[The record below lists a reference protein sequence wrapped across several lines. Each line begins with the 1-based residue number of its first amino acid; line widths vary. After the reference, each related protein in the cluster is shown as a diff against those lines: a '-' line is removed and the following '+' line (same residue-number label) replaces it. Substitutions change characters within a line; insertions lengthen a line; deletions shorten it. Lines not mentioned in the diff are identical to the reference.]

1 MQVKII
7 RKADQKTTEWSG
19 GTTTQLAIFP
29 ETASYNQRDFLFR
42 ISTAKVETETSEFTS
57 LPGVLRTIMILDGTL
72 TLHHEG
78 QYSKTLQKFGTD
90 SFDGGWKTTSTGKVT
105 DFNLMT
111 KGQATGKLLS
121 KTLQPQQTCS
131 ETECTNFDVAGIYL
145 LCGTAEIGC
154 KGKKYI
160 IGKGDFFMVF
170 FENDSDK
177 ITLIAHEY
185 SEVVIP
191 LISLNQSQSL

>member
-7 RKADQKTTEWSG
+7 RKADQRTTEWSG

-42 ISTAKVETETSEFTS
+42 ISTAKVITETSEFTS
-57 LPGVLRTIMILDGTL
+57 LPGVSRIIMILDGTL

-111 KGQATGKLLS
+111 KGHANGKLLS

-131 ETECTNFDVAGIYL
+131 ETECKNFDVAGIYL

-191 LISLNQSQSL
+191 LISLNQSQSR

>member
-57 LPGVLRTIMILDGTL
+57 LPEVLRTIMILDGTL

-90 SFDGGWKTTSTGKVT
+90 SFDGGWKTVVGFISP
-105 DFNLMT
+105 
-111 KGQATGKLLS
+111 
-121 KTLQPQQTCS
+121 QPQVTK
-131 ETECTNFDVAGIYL
+131 TRRLV
-145 LCGTAEIGC
+145 
-154 KGKKYI
+154 
-160 IGKGDFFMVF
+160 M
-170 FENDSDK
+170 
-177 ITLIAHEY
+177 
-185 SEVVIP
+185 
-191 LISLNQSQSL
+191 